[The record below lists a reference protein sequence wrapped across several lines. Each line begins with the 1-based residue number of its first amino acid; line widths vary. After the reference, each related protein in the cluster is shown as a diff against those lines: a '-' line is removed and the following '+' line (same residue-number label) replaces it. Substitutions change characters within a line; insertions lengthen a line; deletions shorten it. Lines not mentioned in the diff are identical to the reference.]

1 MSYSVKM
8 DGVDLQCKGMEC
20 DTRKARA
27 ARLMIMCVSKA
38 AAFNQ
43 KRPFFK
49 KNQSLSGAFS
59 IATCVSLMAY
69 LNKNSCV
76 CVCVVLSVSV

>member
-49 KNQSLSGAFS
+49 KKSEPFWCFFHRYMCLAHG
-59 IATCVSLMAY
+59 LPE
-69 LNKNSCV
+69 
-76 CVCVVLSVSV
+76 